1 MYLFPHSHAQNRLHE
16 DMCVQSCQIQKG
28 IQYLT
33 TSSSRFLTSADDS
46 HPAVIDELVPR
57 LIHCCYADKWPQRIG
72 GVAAVSMV
80 MQKLPITWLQSH
92 VPDIIKAALAVL
104 KHLPSHASLEQA
116 QLLKALTTV
125 MHLVVPKV
133 QTWWTTLPTLYLLG
147 AVRQ

>member
-1 MYLFPHSHAQNRLHE
+1 M
-16 DMCVQSCQIQKG
+16 
-28 IQYLT
+28 
-33 TSSSRFLTSADDS
+33 
-46 HPAVIDELVPR
+46 PR

-80 MQKLPITWLQSH
+80 LQKLPLGWLQSH
-92 VPDIIKAALAVL
+92 VPDILKAALAVL

-133 QTWWTTLPTLYLLG
+133 CTANSLL
-147 AVRQ
+147 

>member
-1 MYLFPHSHAQNRLHE
+1 MQTTG
-16 DMCVQSCQIQKG
+16 DMCTVLSGLAKEKIQSQ
-28 IQYLT
+28 T
-33 TSSSRFLTSADDS
+33 TYFLTCPADDS

-133 QTWWTTLPTLYLLG
+133 
-147 AVRQ
+147 

>member
-1 MYLFPHSHAQNRLHE
+1 
-16 DMCVQSCQIQKG
+16 
-28 IQYLT
+28 
-33 TSSSRFLTSADDS
+33 
-46 HPAVIDELVPR
+46 
-57 LIHCCYADKWPQRIG
+57 
-72 GVAAVSMV
+72 MV

>member
-1 MYLFPHSHAQNRLHE
+1 
-16 DMCVQSCQIQKG
+16 
-28 IQYLT
+28 
-33 TSSSRFLTSADDS
+33 
-46 HPAVIDELVPR
+46 
-57 LIHCCYADKWPQRIG
+57 
-72 GVAAVSMV
+72 MV

-104 KHLPSHASLEQA
+104 KHLPSHASLEQE

>member
-1 MYLFPHSHAQNRLHE
+1 
-16 DMCVQSCQIQKG
+16 
-28 IQYLT
+28 
-33 TSSSRFLTSADDS
+33 
-46 HPAVIDELVPR
+46 
-57 LIHCCYADKWPQRIG
+57 
-72 GVAAVSMV
+72 MV

-133 QTWWTTLPTLYLLG
+133 QTWWTTPPTLYLLG

>member
-1 MYLFPHSHAQNRLHE
+1 M
-16 DMCVQSCQIQKG
+16 
-28 IQYLT
+28 
-33 TSSSRFLTSADDS
+33 
-46 HPAVIDELVPR
+46 
-57 LIHCCYADKWPQRIG
+57 G

-104 KHLPSHASLEQA
+104 KHLPGHASLEQA

-133 QTWWTTLPTLYLLG
+133 QAGGKYWLMCCFCGLSGRLCKSEVCPVNWCGAMQLQAGEDIFLIACIFYVLDLP
-147 AVRQ
+147 VKDD